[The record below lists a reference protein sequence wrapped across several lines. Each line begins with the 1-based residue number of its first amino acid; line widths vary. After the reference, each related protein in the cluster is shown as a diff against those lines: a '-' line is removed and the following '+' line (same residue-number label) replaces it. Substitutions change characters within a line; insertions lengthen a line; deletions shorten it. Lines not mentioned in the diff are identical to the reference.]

1 MAMFDWLVEPPSMR
15 GGSRCASTI
24 PGGQCVITTGV
35 TLMLQWSVSSL
46 DMLLLDVSD
55 VTLFIISAFGPM
67 LGCGITLQRLYIAL
81 A

>member
-1 MAMFDWLVEPPSMR
+1 MAMFDLLGVPLNMR
-15 GGSRCASTI
+15 DEWRCASTI

-35 TLMLQWSVSSL
+35 TLMLQWSVSSW